1 MGIFENTVLVNKKV
15 SAMNIV
21 ARAVC
26 IGLFAVCI
34 VFSMW
39 PFPGMLIPVAFL
51 IAGLWYLLRYNAAV
65 EYEYTYIEGRL
76 TVARIKSKRRRK
88 TLAQIEMEEVI
99 LIAPSTAP
107 ELYKYQKDNSVRTKN
122 CSSGFSGRR
131 TYEVIYKKTDG
142 QCRLIFEPDDEML
155 DKISV
160 RYGKL
165 VVR

>member
-15 SAMNIV
+15 SAGNII
-21 ARAVC
+21 ARSLC

-34 VFSMW
+34 LFSLW
-39 PFPGMLIPVAFL
+39 PFPGMLIPVAIL
-51 IAGLWYLLRYNAAV
+51 IAGLWYLLKYNAAV

-76 TVARIKSKRRRK
+76 TIARIKSKRKRK

-99 LIAPSTAP
+99 LIAPSTAH
-107 ELYKYQKDNSVRTKN
+107 ELYKYQHDGSIRTKD

-131 TYEVIYKKTDG
+131 IYEVIYKKADG
-142 QCRLIFEPDDEML
+142 QCRVIFEPDDEML
-155 DKISV
+155 DKIAV

-165 VVR
+165 MV